1 MREVA
6 RSDPSFAYE
15 ELARN
20 VGALIDSGTL
30 RPGERVPSVRRMSAQ
45 QGVSIATVLH
55 AYRLLEVQGRIAARP
70 QSGFYVQTPAPGDG
84 PRGHG
89 SVPLPDPGPVA
100 NADLIMRVLEM
111 VPAPGFVPL
120 GTALP
125 DPALLPVDALA
136 RALGRVVRRSPTRSA
151 ASVSMAG
158 TGELRH
164 AIARRALAAGCTTS
178 ADDVVVTAGCTE
190 AISLTLRALA
200 HPGDTIAVES
210 PTYYGTLQ
218 TLESLGLR
226 AVEIP
231 AHPGVGMDLEVLHG
245 VLARGGIAAVVV
257 TPNVHNPLGCVMPD
271 RRKRELA
278 GILAAHGVPAIED
291 DTYGELGFGAMR
303 PRALA
308 SFDRAGLVLLCGSFS
323 KTLAPAYRTG
333 WVLPGR
339 YREQVLRLKFSTSG
353 SAPVPPQLALA
364 EYLGSGGYEQR
375 LRRLRRVFQ
384 ANLGRVRQEIES
396 RFPPGTSV
404 SRPAGGYLLW
414 VCLPDGTDAVA
425 LQRAAAR
432 FGLSVA
438 PGPAFSVGP
447 GYESHVR
454 INAGYLW
461 SPTFEASLDLLHRLA
476 GGTAREER

>member
-1 MREVA
+1 MRA
-6 RSDPSFAYE
+6 IALSDPSFAYE
-15 ELARN
+15 ALARS
-20 VGALIDSGTL
+20 VGSLIDSGTL
-30 RPGERVPSVRRMSAQ
+30 RPGERVPSVRRMSAH

-70 QSGFYVQTPAPGDG
+70 QSGFYVLAPVHGDG
-84 PRGHG
+84 SRANEP
-89 SVPLPDPGPVA
+89 VPLPDPGPVA

-111 VPAPGFVPL
+111 VPALGLVPL

-136 RALGRVVRRSPTRSA
+136 RALGRVARRSPARNA
-151 ASVSMAG
+151 ASVSRAG
-158 TGELRH
+158 TEELRH
-164 AIARRALAAGCTTS
+164 AIARRALVAGCTAS
-178 ADDVVVTAGCTE
+178 ADDVVVTGGCTE

-200 HPGDTIAVES
+200 GPGDTIAVES
-210 PTYYGTLQ
+210 PCYYGTLQ
-218 TLESLGLR
+218 ILESLRLR

-231 AHPGVGMDLEVLHG
+231 VHPGAGMDLEVLDG

-278 GILAAHGVPAIED
+278 GLLAAHGVPALED
-291 DTYGELGFGAMR
+291 DTYGELGFGALR

-308 SFDRAGLVLLCGSFS
+308 SFDRAGMVLLCGSFS

-339 YREQVLRLKFSTSG
+339 YRDQVLRLKFTTSG
-353 SAPVPPQLALA
+353 PAPVPPQLALA

-384 ANLGRVRQEIES
+384 ANLGRVRLEVES

-414 VCLPDGTDAVA
+414 VGLPGGADAVA

-438 PGPAFSVGP
+438 PGPAFSAGA

-461 SPTFEASLDLLHRLA
+461 SPAFEGSLDLLRRLA
-476 GGTAREER
+476 VV

>member
-1 MREVA
+1 MRAVS
-6 RSDPSFAYE
+6 RSGPPFVYE
-15 ELARN
+15 ELAR
-20 VGALIDSGTL
+20 GLGSLIDSGTF
-30 RPGERVPSVRRMSAQ
+30 RPGDRVPSVRRMSAQ
-45 QGVSIATVLH
+45 QGVSIASVVH
-55 AYRLLEVQGRIAARP
+55 AYRLLEAQGRIAARP
-70 QSGFYVQTPAPGDG
+70 QSGFYVVA
-84 PRGHG
+84 RGHGNGSRTYG

-100 NADLIMRVLEM
+100 NADLILRVLEL
-111 VPAPGFVPL
+111 VPDPGLVPL

-136 RALGRVVRRSPTRSA
+136 RALGRVARRGPARNA
-151 ASVSMAG
+151 ASVLPAG
-158 TGELRH
+158 AEELRH
-164 AIARRALAAGCTTS
+164 AIVRRALAAGCTAS
-178 ADDVVVTAGCTE
+178 GDDVVVTAGCTE

-200 HPGDTIAVES
+200 RPGDTIAVES

-218 TLESLGLR
+218 ILESLRLR

-231 AHPGVGMDLEVLHG
+231 VNPGEGMDLAVLDG
-245 VLARGGIAAVVV
+245 VLTRGGIAAVVV
-257 TPNVHNPLGCVMPD
+257 TPSVHNPLGCVMPD

-278 GILAAHGVPAIED
+278 ELLAVHGVPAIED
-291 DTYGELGFGAMR
+291 DTYGELAFGAIR

-339 YREQVLRLKFSTSG
+339 WREQVLRLKFTTSG
-353 SAPVPPQLALA
+353 PAPVPPQLALA

-375 LRRLRRVFQ
+375 LRRMRRVFQ
-384 ANLGRVRQEIES
+384 ANLGRVRQEVES

-414 VCLPDGTDAVA
+414 VGLPGGAAAVA

-438 PGPAFSVGP
+438 PGPAFSAGA
-447 GYESHVR
+447 GYERHVR

-461 SPTFEASLDLLHRLA
+461 SPAFEASLDLLRTLA
-476 GGTAREER
+476 VV